1 MSKANLKYAV
11 GNRFIS
17 EESAFVIAEVGSN
30 HGQDYEVAA
39 KYVSAAAKCGV
50 DAVKFQFFDA
60 DDLVPA
66 DHPARIEVEGYVT
79 PVEWIPRLQE
89 ECLKNGV
96 IFFASTFNSHL
107 FKVVE
112 DSGVPL
118 HKIAS
123 SEVLNPSMLL
133 AAGRTAKPIL
143 ISFGMSEWFET
154 EIAMKI
160 LSETGNLRI
169 IPMHCISKY
178 PLEVVEAN
186 LQVIIELKK
195 RFGGI
200 VGFSDHTE
208 SVEIGGWAAML
219 GARVFEKHITLD
231 RSLEGADHGYALEPR
246 EFEIYVENIRS
257 SMESIGTGKKIYLPD
272 ELNGRRRFGAYLEA
286 NASEGSK
293 VKNLPFNLA
302 RPRTQVPAI
311 LLDFIKDLSVRNE
324 VASGKELRWE
334 DLQ

>member
-79 PVEWIPRLQE
+79 PVEWIPRLQK
-89 ECLKNGV
+89 ECLKNNV
-96 IFFASTFNSHL
+96 IFFASTFNSVL
-107 FKVVE
+107 FEAVE
-112 DSGVPL
+112 NSGVPL

-133 AAGRTAKPIL
+133 AAGRSGKPIL

-154 EIAMKI
+154 EIAIKI
-160 LSETGNLRI
+160 LSETGNSKI

-178 PLEVVEAN
+178 PLEVAGAN
-186 LQVIIELKK
+186 LQIINELKK

-208 SVEIGGWAAML
+208 SVEIGAWAAML

-231 RSLEGADHGYALEPR
+231 RSLEGADHSYALEPK
-246 EFEIYVENIRS
+246 EFAIYVENIRS
-257 SMESIGTGKKIYLPD
+257 SIESLGASKKIYLPD
-272 ELNGRRRFGAYLEA
+272 ELNGRRRFGAYLDV
-286 NASEGSK
+286 SGSK
-293 VKNLPFNLA
+293 GAKVRSLTFNLA
-302 RPRTQVPAI
+302 RPRTQVPAN
-311 LLDFIKDLSVRNE
+311 LLEFVKDLSLRNDKDP
-324 VASGKELRWE
+324 GDELRWE

>member
-1 MSKANLKYAV
+1 MYEANLKYEV
-11 GNRFIS
+11 GNRLIS
-17 EESAFVIAEVGSN
+17 EQNAFVIAEVGSN
-30 HGQDYEVAA
+30 HCQDYEVAA
-39 KYVSAAAKCGV
+39 RYVSAAAKCGV

-79 PVEWIPRLQE
+79 PLEWIPRLQE
-89 ECLKNGV
+89 ECLKNDV
-96 IFFASTFNSHL
+96 IFFASTFNSRL
-107 FKVVE
+107 FEVVE
-112 DSGVPL
+112 NSGVPL

-133 AAGRTAKPIL
+133 AAGRTTKPIL

-160 LSETGNLRI
+160 LSETGNSKI

-178 PLEVVEAN
+178 PLEVAGAN
-186 LQVIIELKK
+186 LQIIKELKK

-231 RSLEGADHGYALEPR
+231 RSLEGADHGYALEPK
-246 EFEIYVENIRS
+246 EFAIYVENIRS
-257 SMESIGTGKKIYLPD
+257 SLESLGTGKKIYLPD
-272 ELNGRRRFGAYLEA
+272 ELNGRRRFGAYLDT
-286 NASEGSK
+286 NGLEGAK
-293 VKNLPFNLA
+293 VRDLTFSLA

-311 LLDFIKDLSVRNE
+311 LLDFIKDLSIRDG
-324 VASGKELRWE
+324 VASGDELRWE